1 MQQYEPELIILMDE
15 ILSSP
20 HKRGELFH
28 KIGQEYLKKLDD
40 RPLEEKVYSILEYFC
55 IKPENWKGSLMIPD
69 FYKFNKTKNVPKDI
83 WYTIKEYFMWSV
95 LYPSE
100 ADNYF
105 KNDENGNIV
114 ITNDPKVRI
123 TSKDTVKDVYKSSL
137 GKEKFVP
144 VKLPSDFKIKSGFTV
159 SQKSSILNACIVG
172 LIVMPDCLKKSSPK
186 KEKKK

>member
-1 MQQYEPELIILMDE
+1 MHQYEPELITLMDE
-15 ILSSP
+15 VITNP
-20 HKRGELFH
+20 QKRGELFH
-28 KIGQEYLKKLDD
+28 QIGQEYLKKLDD
-40 RPLEEKVYSILEYFC
+40 RVLEEKVYSILEYFC
-55 IKPENWKGSLMIPD
+55 VTPENWKGSLMLPE

-95 LYPSE
+95 LYPNE

-105 KNDENGNIV
+105 THDENGNIL
-114 ITNDPKVRI
+114 ITSNPKVRI

-144 VKLPSDFKIKSGFTV
+144 VKLSSDFKIKSGFIV

-172 LIVMPDCLKKSSPK
+172 LIAIPDYVKKESKKSK
-186 KEKKK
+186 